1 MTCEL
6 TPEAQAVLDAAVEWQ
21 RAEGADHRFSGL
33 SLAVDAYRESLPNPP
48 EPFARYMCRLPD
60 APDEWG
66 YGVTHTADTW
76 VVTDREQVWEVQI
89 TPVWRVR

>member
-6 TPEAQAVLDAAVEWQ
+6 TPEAQAVLDAAIALH
-21 RAEGADHRFSGL
+21 RAEGDNHRFSDLGV
-33 SLAVDAYRESLPNPP
+33 AVDAYEASLPKPP
-48 EPFARYMCRLPD
+48 EPFTRDLCRLPD

-66 YGVTHTADTW
+66 CGVVTHADTW
-76 VVTDREQVWEVQI
+76 VRTDREQVWEVLI